1 MPRSKPTF
9 SQAQQVLKETF
20 GYDSFHKTQAA
31 AIKSVL
37 AGNDTFVLMPTGG
50 GKSMCY
56 QVPALVLPGTTVVV
70 SPLIALM
77 KDQVDGLKANG
88 VAAEFLN
95 SSLDP
100 TEQAEVIKRLMAGK
114 LKLLYV
120 SAERLVTGNF
130 LNSLKQLKINL
141 FAIDEAH
148 CISAWGHDFRPDY
161 TRLSHLKGSF
171 PNTPIIALTAT
182 ADAVTRK
189 DILAQLEL
197 DEPNIFIDS
206 FDRPNISLS
215 VAQGVKKK
223 EKIAAFLENKT
234 GQPGIIYCLTR
245 KQTEELADKLQGMG
259 YTAASYHAGMSS
271 AERDSVQRSFVR
283 DKTQIICATIAFG
296 MGIDK
301 SNVRWVIHY
310 SLPKNLEGYY
320 QEIGRAGRDS
330 ATAHALLF
338 YSYADVEMIKKFFLD
353 RSQGALQ
360 QEKLER
366 IKEYAEGVTCR
377 RKTLLQYFGEEYSED
392 CGNCDICAE
401 PYPKLNGT
409 EITKV
414 VLQKVKVMHKR
425 GKCMTRELVPLLTR
439 ESDKVSFAS
448 WHFYLGQLKNQGILG
463 VDFAQQSLFVTE
475 LGEQVLQGKR
485 QVELVL
491 LDEFIE
497 RQEGARSAP
506 SSTPGIG
513 APKPSQKKKAQYKD
527 EYNNPLFEK
536 LRYKRKQLAEEQNM
550 PAYLIFSDA
559 TLLEMAHSKP
569 TTKSAML
576 AVSGVGKVKFERY
589 GDAFL
594 AVIRQNS

>member
-1 MPRSKPTF
+1 MPRSKPTL
-9 SQAQQVLKETF
+9 AKAKQVLKDTF
-20 GYDSFHKTQAA
+20 GYDSFHKTQTA

-37 AGNDTFVLMPTGG
+37 SGNDTFVLMPTGG

-56 QVPALVLPGTTVVV
+56 QVPALVLSGTTVVV

-95 SSLDP
+95 SSLEP
-100 TEQAEVIKRLMAGK
+100 QEQAEIIQRLLAGE

-120 SAERLVTGNF
+120 SAERLVTGDF
-130 LNSLKQLKINL
+130 LSVLKNIEISL

-148 CISAWGHDFRPDY
+148 CISSWGHDFRPDY
-161 TRLSHLKGSF
+161 TRLSNLKSSF
-171 PNTPIIALTAT
+171 PKTPIIALTAT
-182 ADAVTRK
+182 ADAITRK
-189 DILAQLEL
+189 DILGQLEL
-197 DEPNIFIDS
+197 DDPQVFVDS
-206 FDRPNISLS
+206 FDRPNISLT
-215 VAQGVKKK
+215 VEQGVKKK
-223 EKIAAFLENKT
+223 EKIAAFLEDKH
-234 GQPGIIYCLTR
+234 GQSGIIYCLTR
-245 KQTEELADKLQGMG
+245 KQTEELADKLRGMG
-259 YTAASYHAGMSS
+259 FMAASYHAGMSS
-271 AERDSVQRSFVR
+271 AERDSVQKSFVR

-310 SLPKNLEGYY
+310 SLPKNIEGYY

-353 RSQGALQ
+353 RTQGALQ

-377 RKTLLQYFGEEYSED
+377 RKTLLQYFGEEYAED
-392 CGNCDICAE
+392 CGNCDVCAE
-401 PYPKLNGT
+401 PFPKLNGT

-414 VLQKVKVMHKR
+414 VLEKVKQLNKA
-425 GKCMTRELVPLLTR
+425 GKCVTRELVALLSR

-463 VDFAQQSLFVTE
+463 VDFSEQALFVTE
-475 LGEQVLQGKR
+475 LGEQVLAGER

-491 LDEFIE
+491 LDVFIE

-506 SSTPGIG
+506 SHTGIG
-513 APKPSQKKKAQYKD
+513 APKPGKKKKDLYKD

-536 LRYKRKQLAEEQNM
+536 LRHKRKQLAEEQNI

-559 TLLEMAHSKP
+559 TLLEMAHAQPSSK
-569 TTKSAML
+569 SQML
-576 AVSGVGKVKFERY
+576 SISGIGTVKFERY

-594 AVIRQNS
+594 GVIRQNS